1 MRCAAFA
8 LLISA
13 TFLVSSCTSTKAN
26 VARGGQLTSIEVT
39 REIGFVN
46 ITFKLDKISVQT
58 NDDGTKVFVIYFG
71 GTYGGESIDA
81 ALALSSEWDE
91 ERSPGLPIPTY
102 WSEIS
107 IGAVNEQSHA
117 LVRVLASAYGAQIAP
132 NSQLQETVNAKI
144 VSIGVKPIEIS
155 SQPTHLKIFFAKPLH
170 DEYGEVYLNIDP
182 VKKIVEWN
190 EKDPEYRGAI
200 LKALTKAP

>member
-1 MRCAAFA
+1 
-8 LLISA
+8 
-13 TFLVSSCTSTKAN
+13 
-26 VARGGQLTSIEVT
+26 LTNIAVT

-58 NDDGTKVFVIYFG
+58 NDDGTKVFVLYFG
-71 GTYGGESIDA
+71 GTYGNESVDA

-91 ERSPGLPIPTY
+91 ERSPDFPMPTY
-102 WSEIS
+102 WSEIA

-117 LVRVLASAYGAQIAP
+117 LVRVMASAYGMQVAP

-155 SQPTHLKIFFAKPLH
+155 SQPTRLKIFFAKPLH

-182 VKKIVEWN
+182 AKKTVEWN